1 MSNVFNE
8 NVTFNSSANFFDT
21 VNVFGKL
28 EVIRDITVYGNSDV
42 IGNSNVTGSSNV
54 IGNIT
59 AASFIKSGGISN
71 QFLKA
76 DGSVDSTTYLTGATV
91 GGTPDNVGGQLV
103 VRNGIGGFSAGI
115 VTTTSLIV
123 NGDARITGILTVGSS
138 SVTINGSTNTIS
150 GVSSVTDNSGGYLS
164 IPPGAIQ
171 FFARNTAPSGW
182 IKANGATI
190 SRSTYA
196 DLFAALGTT
205 FGAGD
210 GSTTFTLPDMRGE
223 FPRGWD
229 DGRGI
234 DSGRTFGG
242 AQADEFKSHS
252 HTLTLTVNGSAGN
265 DEPDPPKYTA
275 KPSANFGNRSP
286 STNSP
291 GGTETRP
298 RNIALLA
305 CIKY

>member
-42 IGNSNVTGSSNV
+42 IGNV
-54 IGNIT
+54 T
-59 AASFIKSGGISN
+59 AASFIKSGGISD

-76 DGSVDSTTYLTGATV
+76 DGSTV

-103 VRNGIGGFSAGI
+103 VRNGIGGFAAGI
-115 VTTTSLIV
+115 VTTTALIV
-123 NGDARITGILTVGSS
+123 NGNARITGILTVGSS

-164 IPPGAIQ
+164 IPPGAVQ
-171 FFARNTAPSGW
+171 FFAMNTAPNGW
-182 IKANGATI
+182 LKANGANV
-190 SRSTYA
+190 SRNTYSA
-196 DLFAALGTT
+196 LFSGIGTA
-205 FGAGD
+205 FGNGN

-234 DSGRTFGG
+234 DSGRQFGA
-242 AQADEFKSHS
+242 AQADAYGSHNHYIGS
-252 HTLTLTVNGSAGN
+252 GAILNGYNLG
-265 DEPDPPKYTA
+265 
-275 KPSANFGNRSP
+275 ANGALRSGSGGSGSNP
-286 STNSP
+286 GYYDTNNNGES
-291 GGTETRP
+291 ETRP